1 MAHPCAAA
9 LPWGAELQ
17 CGPHEAPCDPPPH
30 APCRARPNRAQC
42 RRPHPARRC
51 AGTPLPPR
59 NNTQQGSSSEDACAL
74 PRGERQSGARLGLSS
89 PPRRPARPKHWHCVA
104 LLRHTWRW
112 AERGAHRRQFLRNG
126 VHASHTSCDRATR
139 TSSRRTKPRRR
150 LSEASPGSCS
160 DTTAEPRCGS
170 DGAVTSTWARCAPA
184 VLGGDSCAT
193 NALAI
198 MRWAR
203 EGRARGVQRCERAPQ
218 ARAGAPTCPNGL
230 RLRQHLP
237 THSNECSSIGAR
249 PRTLLRV
256 RHRARRTVGAMNEQG
271 GGRKAAMTLQLS
283 RRSIRGPA
291 AGAWQ
296 RPPELPKQRRISNP
310 ERVTHRGQGVV

>member
-1 MAHPCAAA
+1 MAATRLLALCSHNLPLGQRLRSSARITLGRTLAGPLPAHRRPGGQPSRAPEMAHPCAAA

-30 APCRARPNRAQC
+30 ALCRARPNRARC
-42 RRPHPARRC
+42 RRPRPARRC

-74 PRGERQSGARLGLSS
+74 PRGERQGGARLGLSS
-89 PPRRPARPKHWHCVA
+89 PPRRPARPKHWHRVA

-170 DGAVTSTWARCAPA
+170 DGAGHLDLGTLRASSARRGFLRHQRASRHA
-184 VLGGDSCAT
+184 LG
-193 NALAI
+193 
-198 MRWAR
+198 
-203 EGRARGVQRCERAPQ
+203 ARGA
-218 ARAGAPTCPNGL
+218 
-230 RLRQHLP
+230 
-237 THSNECSSIGAR
+237 
-249 PRTLLRV
+249 
-256 RHRARRTVGAMNEQG
+256 RARR
-271 GGRKAAMTLQLS
+271 AAL
-283 RRSIRGPA
+283 
-291 AGAWQ
+291 
-296 RPPELPKQRRISNP
+296 
-310 ERVTHRGQGVV
+310 